1 MGGILFT
8 LGLTVTARVK
18 SDLDGL
24 SCSGFICILIG
35 AGDFCTDIVFARSA
49 WLRVT
54 TLVGLGASYAHL
66 ASEFRLI
73 ALLATIFLVVPVVAS
88 TVPLTLLLWRNRPL
102 IDSGKFGQSPGF
114 YGILLVLAL
123 TNLEVLKLIPWREN
137 RYDGFPTAKILG
149 FTFFTTFVEDIPQAA
164 LQIRH
169 IILSL
174 SNDIPGATGDT

>member
-1 MGGILFT
+1 MVNL
-8 LGLTVTARVK
+8 
-18 SDLDGL
+18 
-24 SCSGFICILIG
+24 G
-35 AGDFCTDIVFARSA
+35 AGYAG
-49 WLRVT
+49 
-54 TLVGLGASYAHL
+54 LV
-66 ASEFRLI
+66 SEFRLI
-73 ALLATIFLVVPVVAS
+73 ALLSTVFLIVPVIAS

-102 IDSGKFGQSPGF
+102 IDSTKFGQSPGF

-123 TNLEVLKLIPWREN
+123 TNLEVLKLIPWREH

-149 FTFFTTFVEDIPQAA
+149 FTFFTTFVEDVPQAS